1 MDAGQITAAKTDMM
15 RSLGWVLAAAF
26 LFQAA
31 PAIARGTP
39 QVPDWRRADP
49 DNVLI
54 LTTSRGQVV
63 VEIAPEAA
71 PQTAAHIKALVRAG
85 FYDNSLFYRVLPG
98 FVAQTGDRGERRFS
112 SGAPGLPDDFFLP
125 PGLVPPPP
133 PPLGD
138 PEPAPP
144 RFIGALPVARPN
156 GQHPGQAWTAF
167 CPGVAGLAHDD
178 RPNSGESQIF
188 FMAVHAQNLEAAFTA
203 WGRVVIGMAIL
214 AGLAPGEPPATP
226 DRVITARLASDLP
239 LDQRP
244 VLEVL
249 DPAGPTVTRQIR
261 DLVRARNMSADPC
274 DVTLTARLAAPSATG
289 GTTARTSP

>member
-1 MDAGQITAAKTDMM
+1 MNWIWRVLVVAALLLHVDP
-15 RSLGWVLAAAF
+15 SW
-26 LFQAA
+26 
-31 PAIARGTP
+31 ARGAP
-39 QVPDWRRADP
+39 QAPDWRRADP

-85 FYDNSLFYRVLPG
+85 FYDNSIFYRVLPG

-112 SGAPGLPDDFFLP
+112 SGAPGLPDEFLLP

-138 PEPAPP
+138 PAPAPP
-144 RFIGALPVARPN
+144 RFIGALPVARPD
-156 GQHPGQAWTAF
+156 GQRPGQAWTAF

-188 FMAVHAQNLEAAFTA
+188 FMTVHAQNLEATFTA
-203 WGRVVIGMAIL
+203 WGRVVIGMDVL
-214 AGLAPGEPPATP
+214 AGLSPGEPPATP

-239 LDQRP
+239 ADQRP

-249 DPAGPTVTRQIR
+249 DPAGPTAMRQIR
-261 DLVRARNMSADPC
+261 ELVRARNMSAGAC
-274 DVTLTARLAAPSATG
+274 DVSLTARLLPPAPATG
-289 GTTARTSP
+289 PSPRTAP